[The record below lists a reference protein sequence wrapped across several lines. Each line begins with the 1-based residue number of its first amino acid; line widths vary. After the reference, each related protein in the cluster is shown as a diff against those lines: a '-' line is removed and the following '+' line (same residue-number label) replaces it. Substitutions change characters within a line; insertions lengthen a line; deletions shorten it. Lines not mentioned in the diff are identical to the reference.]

1 MKDMQ
6 GITSSV
12 TKITVAQA
20 SCNEITINKL
30 DLSPYKALE
39 EVVVEDNCFKYCTS
53 VVLRGL
59 PALKSLEVGY
69 HSFSFMEYQQI
80 IEFSIARR
88 SASLVL
94 DDCPALSTVRIGRC
108 SFVDYN
114 VCHLNSERRYWA

>member
-1 MKDMQ
+1 MQ

-12 TKITVAQA
+12 TKITVAKG

-59 PALKSLEVGY
+59 PKLKSLEVGY

-80 IEFSIARR
+80 IAFNIARR

-94 DDCPALSTVRIGRC
+94 DNCPALSTVRIGRC

-114 VCHLNSERRYWA
+114 ACHLNGGR